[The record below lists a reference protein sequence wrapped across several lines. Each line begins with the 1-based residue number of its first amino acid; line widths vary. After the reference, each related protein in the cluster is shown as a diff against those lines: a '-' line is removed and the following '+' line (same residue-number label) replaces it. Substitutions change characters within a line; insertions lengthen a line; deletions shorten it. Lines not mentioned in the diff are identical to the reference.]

1 MNDQKMKLPT
11 SFWVISVIG
20 LIWNLMGVMNFFG
33 QTFMSDEAMAALPQ
47 EQQTLFQSV
56 PTWMT
61 AVFAIA
67 VLTGT
72 LGCIAL
78 LLRKGWAQPLFLISL
93 VAVLVQVSYSLF
105 VVNIGSV
112 LGTMSVVVMLLVLFF
127 AIFFYYYAKQSQN
140 KGWIS

>member
-1 MNDQKMKLPT
+1 MNDQKMKLPA

-47 EQQTLFQSV
+47 EQQILLQGV

-61 AVFAIA
+61 VVFAIA

-78 LLRKGWAQPLFLISL
+78 LLKKAWAQPLFLISL
-93 VAVLVQVSYSLF
+93 VVVVVQVSYNLF

-112 LGTMSVVVMLLVLFF
+112 FGTISIVVTLSILVF
-127 AIFFYYYAKQSQN
+127 AIFLYLYAKHSQN